1 MRRGAALAVPAAQC
15 KPKETLAETAGVLG
29 PVWVQVVLAL
39 IEIGSILEAVGLPAE
54 SPWRHWFDACLEH
67 MVSVVRPS
75 LAQ

>member
-1 MRRGAALAVPAAQC
+1 MRRGAALAVAVAQS
-15 KPKETLAETAGVLG
+15 KPKETLAETPGVLG
-29 PVWVQVVLAL
+29 PVWVQVVWAL
-39 IEIGSILEAVGLPAE
+39 TEIGSILEAVGLLAE